1 MEFLKKNKKKIL
13 VLSIMVILL
22 VATGVLN
29 WALSTDAI
37 GSTSTTTSTE
47 PSTQTF
53 FNAYRSDR
61 TALRQE
67 ELLELEAII
76 ASSDTSETAKQ
87 AAEEMKLELVERM
100 DKALYIEGLIKG
112 QGFEDAI
119 VTLGGTTANVVV
131 VANELAPND
140 VAKIV
145 DLVIGETSYNEKEVN
160 VIPYS

>member
-1 MEFLKKNKKKIL
+1 
-13 VLSIMVILL
+13 
-22 VATGVLN
+22 
-29 WALSTDAI
+29 
-37 GSTSTTTSTE
+37 
-47 PSTQTF
+47 
-53 FNAYRSDR
+53 
-61 TALRQE
+61 
-67 ELLELEAII
+67 
-76 ASSDTSETAKQ
+76 
-87 AAEEMKLELVERM
+87 MKLELVERM
-100 DKALYIEGLIKG
+100 DKELYIEGLIKG

>member
-87 AAEEMKLELVERM
+87 AA
-100 DKALYIEGLIKG
+100 G
-112 QGFEDAI
+112 
-119 VTLGGTTANVVV
+119 
-131 VANELAPND
+131 NEA
-140 VAKIV
+140 
-145 DLVIGETSYNEKEVN
+145 
-160 VIPYS
+160 